1 MPNNL
6 GELIERQRIK
16 LGIQQQQVARMLGI
30 TNVSLCKVQT
40 GERNLGKKRLRVLS
54 DVLQVP
60 FTKVLECAGYNIEEE
75 LGLAIDKLS
84 QANKDIVILLSKIMD
99 NKEDISVLH
108 EIIAILNKSNKDE
121 KENLKQMLKLLK
133 HGMYSSSDCK

>member
-16 LGIQQQQVARMLGI
+16 LGLQQKQVARMLGI
-30 TNVSLCKVQT
+30 TNVSLCKVQA

-60 FTKVLECAGYNIEEE
+60 FTTVLECAGYNIEEE
-75 LGLAIDKLS
+75 FDLAIDKLS
-84 QANKDIVILLSKIMD
+84 QANKDIVILLSKIID
-99 NKEDISVLH
+99 NKEDISVLY

-121 KENLKQMLKLLK
+121 KENLKHMLMLLK